1 MNMYSNDLPLDL
13 KVLALVDVS
22 EGLGFLHANGIVHG
36 DLKPLNVLVSGN
48 DEEEFISKVTDYAS
62 SGVNFTQSSHST
74 TFKQLM
80 TPSYT
85 APELFHQQQNNAS
98 CFPIPNKSSDIY
110 SFGILA
116 YEVFYC
122 TTAWPNVTLS
132 LIENVK
138 CGYRPAI
145 PTNIE
150 IETAIVKISSLI
162 QECWLQDPDLR
173 PTAMEVYRLLDEYFT
188 AVQESQA
195 MEDSASSTSRF
206 CNPVNVD
213 NDTIESEGELP
224 SFTDVNTLGS
234 NTDPS
239 VLSQQTEG
247 DLILDQTEPQAI
259 VMSQPVNI
267 THDLEMLKAKLNI
280 KVYKQF
286 QVEVIEALH
295 MNKNVIV
302 VQPTGSGKSL
312 CYVASA
318 LLNPEKVTLVIE
330 PVVAVI
336 TDQVRSFK
344 NMGLDAVALG
354 RAAGNNK
361 LTNFRRVFVDAS
373 NSPLLAFCTPEY
385 LFGTPA

>member
-1 MNMYSNDLPLDL
+1 MWLLSSYSTQYRNR
-13 KVLALVDVS
+13 
-22 EGLGFLHANGIVHG
+22 N
-36 DLKPLNVLVSGN
+36 
-48 DEEEFISKVTDYAS
+48 SK
-62 SGVNFTQSSHST
+62 
-74 TFKQLM
+74 
-80 TPSYT
+80 
-85 APELFHQQQNNAS
+85 
-98 CFPIPNKSSDIY
+98 C
-110 SFGILA
+110 
-116 YEVFYC
+116 
-122 TTAWPNVTLS
+122 
-132 LIENVK
+132 
-138 CGYRPAI
+138 
-145 PTNIE
+145 
-150 IETAIVKISSLI
+150 
-162 QECWLQDPDLR
+162 ECWLQDPDLR

-188 AVQESQA
+188 AVQENQA
-195 MEDSASSTSRF
+195 MDDSASSTSPF

-239 VLSQQTEG
+239 VLSQQTED

-295 MNKNVIV
+295 MNKDVIV

-318 LLNPEKVTLVIE
+318 LLNPEKVTLIIE

-336 TDQVRSFK
+336 TDQVRSLK
-344 NMGLDAVALG
+344 NMGLDVVALG

-373 NSPLLAFCTPEY
+373 SSPLLAFCTPEY
-385 LFGTPA
+385 LFGTPASDNFQATAGQFNTLKDKQGTFSLIVLDEAHKILDRMPSFRPAFDSLRKLQEIDCSLLAMSATLTNEQIEMLKTEFLHGEKCVTFTQGVHRDNMKFHLRKYQYKRQKKIDEHYSSDTDDGNDNDDTDDDVVNDV

>member
-1 MNMYSNDLPLDL
+1 
-13 KVLALVDVS
+13 
-22 EGLGFLHANGIVHG
+22 
-36 DLKPLNVLVSGN
+36 
-48 DEEEFISKVTDYAS
+48 
-62 SGVNFTQSSHST
+62 
-74 TFKQLM
+74 
-80 TPSYT
+80 
-85 APELFHQQQNNAS
+85 
-98 CFPIPNKSSDIY
+98 
-110 SFGILA
+110 
-116 YEVFYC
+116 
-122 TTAWPNVTLS
+122 
-132 LIENVK
+132 
-138 CGYRPAI
+138 
-145 PTNIE
+145 
-150 IETAIVKISSLI
+150 
-162 QECWLQDPDLR
+162 
-173 PTAMEVYRLLDEYFT
+173 MEVYRLLDEYFT

-213 NDTIESEGELP
+213 NDTIQSEGELP
-224 SFTDVNTLGS
+224 LFTDVNSLGS

-267 THDLEMLKAKLNI
+267 THDSEMLKAKLNI

-295 MNKNVIV
+295 MNKDVIV

-318 LLNPEKVTLVIE
+318 LLNPVTLVIE

-336 TDQVRSFK
+336 TDQVHSLK

-361 LTNFRRVFVDAS
+361 LTNFRRVFVDAF
-373 NSPLLAFCTPEY
+373 NSTLLAFCTPEY
-385 LFGTPA
+385 LFGTPASDNFQATAGQFNTLKDKQGTFSLIVLDEAHKIFDCMPSFRPAFDSLRKFRK